1 MADEGEDW
9 RAVNRANWDERVPIH
24 LAAPSYDLG
33 PLRAGKGR
41 LHPIEEAELRPVAGL
56 RVLHLQCHFG
66 RDTLT
71 LAQRGAEV
79 VGLDFSGPAIK
90 AARALAAEIGLADRA
105 RFVEADLYDAPA
117 AIREP
122 GAFDLVFVTWGAIY
136 WLPDIRRWAEIVAFF
151 LKPGGTLYL
160 AEGHPSALVFDDMAP
175 KHDGLPGWFAPY
187 FDRER
192 ARVRGSQRLRRS
204 ERAAEQPAHLQL
216 DAPDRGDRHQ
226 RRRRGHD
233 PEVAARARPG
243 AVAHVRGPGR
253 GRGRHV
259 PLAQGAVAAAGLLA
273 ARRAQPLVGQRAAG
287 AADAAVADVEGVDG
301 AAAGELA
308 LRAVD
313 EPDPPAAHGLD
324 AAAPMVTCALR

>member
-1 MADEGEDW
+1 M
-9 RAVNRANWDERVPIH
+9 
-24 LAAPSYDLG
+24 
-33 PLRAGKGR
+33 
-41 LHPIEEAELRPVAGL
+41 
-56 RVLHLQCHFG
+56 LHLQCHFG

-90 AARALAAEIGLADRA
+90 AARELAAEIGLADRA

-187 FDRER
+187 FDRDALVYEDPSDY
-192 ARVRGSQRLRRS
+192 ADPN
-204 ERAAEQPAHLQL
+204 AQL
-216 DAPDRGDRHQ
+216 SNPRTYSWMHPIG
-226 RRRRGHD
+226 
-233 PEVAARARPG
+233 EIVTSVVAAGMTLKWLHEHDQVPWRMFEA
-243 AVAHVRGPGR
+243 PGR

-259 PLAQGAVAAAGLLA
+259 PLAQGAVAAACLLV
-273 ARRAQPLVGQRAAG
+273 ARRAKPLVGQRTAG

-301 AAAGELA
+301 AAAGKLA

-324 AAAPMVTCALR
+324 ALRRW

>member
-79 VGLDFSGPAIK
+79 VGLDFSGPAIRT
-90 AARALAAEIGLADRA
+90 ARELAAEIGLADRA

-160 AEGHPSALVFDDMAP
+160 AEGHPSALVFDDTAP
-175 KHDGLPGWFAPY
+175 KCGGLPGWFAPY
-187 FDRER
+187 FDRSALVYEDPSDYADPNAQLSNPR
-192 ARVRGSQRLRRS
+192 TYSWMHPIGEIVTSVI
-204 ERAAEQPAHLQL
+204 AAGMTLKWLHE
-216 DAPDRGDRHQ
+216 
-226 RRRRGHD
+226 HD
-233 PEVAARARPG
+233 QVPWRMFEMLVEGEDGMYRWPKE
-243 AVAHVRGPGR
+243 PWL
-253 GRGRHV
+253 
-259 PLAQGAVAAAGLLA
+259 PLAFS
-273 ARRAQPLVGQRAAG
+273 
-287 AADAAVADVEGVDG
+287 
-301 AAAGELA
+301 
-308 LRAVD
+308 LRA
-313 EPDPPAAHGLD
+313 E
-324 AAAPMVTCALR
+324 RNR